1 MKDTKKKTFDMVYI
15 ALFAVVMAVCAWI
28 VIPMAVP
35 FTLQT
40 FGVFLA
46 VGVLGGRKG
55 TIAVFLYLL
64 LGLVGLPVF
73 SGFTGGVGV
82 LFGPTGGYLIGFLA
96 AALVMWGMERLFGKS
111 KKAFFLSMVV
121 GLLCCYLV
129 GTLWIV
135 FLFGNSIGATGVT
148 GVLLY
153 CVVPYVIPDLIKIGL
168 VMLTR
173 KRLLPF
179 VRTA

>member
-1 MKDTKKKTFDMVYI
+1 MKDAKKKTFDMVYI

-64 LGLVGLPVF
+64 LGLVGKPRNIE
-73 SGFTGGVGV
+73 
-82 LFGPTGGYLIGFLA
+82 Y
-96 AALVMWGMERLFGKS
+96 
-111 KKAFFLSMVV
+111 
-121 GLLCCYLV
+121 LLCKY
-129 GTLWIV
+129 
-135 FLFGNSIGATGVT
+135 SIPP
-148 GVLLY
+148 LS
-153 CVVPYVIPDLIKIGL
+153 CWR
-168 VMLTR
+168 M
-173 KRLLPF
+173 
-179 VRTA
+179 TAPPKGEPG

>member
-1 MKDTKKKTFDMVYI
+1 MKDAKKKTFHMVYI
-15 ALFAVVMAVCAWI
+15 ALFAVIMAVCAWI

-46 VGVLGGRKG
+46 VGVLGGKKG

-64 LGLVGLPVF
+64 LGLLGLPVF

-96 AALVMWGMERLFGKS
+96 AALLMWAIEGMFGKG
-111 KKAFFLSMVV
+111 KKVFFLSMLM

-129 GTLWIV
+129 GTLWVV
-135 FLFGNSIGATGVT
+135 FLFGNSIGASGVA
-148 GVLLY
+148 GALLY

-168 VMLTR
+168 VIIVR
-173 KRLLPF
+173 KRLRQVIF
-179 VRTA
+179 ED

>member
-1 MKDTKKKTFDMVYI
+1 MKDAKHKTLNMVYI
-15 ALFAVVMAVCAWI
+15 ALFAVVMAVCAWL
-28 VIPMAVP
+28 VVPMTVP

-46 VGVLGGRKG
+46 VGLLGGKRG

-73 SGFTGGVGV
+73 SGFTGGAGV
-82 LFGPTGGYLIGFLA
+82 LFGPTGGYLIGFLV
-96 AALVMWGMERLFGKS
+96 AALAMWGIESLFGKGRTV
-111 KKAFFLSMVV
+111 FFLSMLA
-121 GLLCCYLV
+121 GLLVCYGF

-135 FLFGNSIGATGVT
+135 VLFGSSIGLTSVT

-153 CVVPYVIPDLIKIGL
+153 CVVPYVIPDLIKVGL
-168 VMLTR
+168 VMAVR

-179 VRTA
+179 VKIV